1 MFKKVSQESDAGG
14 AACGR
19 EGYKASI
26 TMTICIVCG

>member
-1 MFKKVSQESDAGG
+1 VLKKVSQESGAGG
-14 AACGR
+14 VADGR